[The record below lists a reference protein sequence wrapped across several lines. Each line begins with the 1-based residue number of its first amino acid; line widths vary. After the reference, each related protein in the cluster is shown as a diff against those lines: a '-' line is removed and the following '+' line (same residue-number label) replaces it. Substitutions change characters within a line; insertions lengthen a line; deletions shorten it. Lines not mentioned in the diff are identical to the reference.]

1 MLLQLSQFSPFPHS
15 LRQSPHHCSC
25 PRVMLTGSLAT
36 PFPVVHFILPWLFCN
51 YIFVLLNPLS
61 IRFSCWFS
69 LFFKCYCF
77 FKLKG
82 KIRLSALLLKQ
93 VYKMDVRFRK
103 EYYLWGF
110 FLPHFQQDSIQWV
123 YNSLESAQEDL
134 QKSNSKPPGDEA
146 GDAFDCKV
154 EGGFL
159 LFSLF
164 IVVFSFHVPV
174 PTPNYWK
181 SLMFKPL
188 LFFILEC
195 EALCK
200 CSWHTLL
207 YQFQVSSIVI
217 GHNLY
222 TLRCDHHEKSSNYL
236 SPYSI
241 IMTLLTVFP
250 MLYIY
255 PCD

>member
-1 MLLQLSQFSPFPHS
+1 MSFFFQIIFYWLCY
-15 LRQSPHHCSC
+15 CSC
-25 PRVMLTGSLAT
+25 PN
-36 PFPVVHFILPWLFCN
+36 F
-51 YIFVLLNPLS
+51 PLS
-61 IRFSCWFS
+61 PTPSGNAPAIVHVHGSCLQVLWLLRFLWCTLHCHGYSVTIYLYFLIHFLFVSRVDFLYFS
-69 LFFKCYCF
+69 NIIVF

-93 VYKMDVRFRK
+93 VYKMDVCFRK

-110 FLPHFQQDSIQWV
+110 LLPHFQQDSIQWV

-181 SLMFKPL
+181 FLCSSHFFFSFWNVK
-188 LFFILEC
+188 LF
-195 EALCK
+195 
-200 CSWHTLL
+200 
-207 YQFQVSSIVI
+207 VSVVDIHYYISF
-217 GHNLY
+217 
-222 TLRCDHHEKSSNYL
+222 RC
-236 SPYSI
+236 PA
-241 IMTLLTVFP
+241 
-250 MLYIY
+250 
-255 PCD
+255 